1 MVEVNVRHVG
11 TFDSIRSKFSVQ
23 VKAALDSFTS
33 ASLAEDQAT
42 INRARNYMLT
52 TAADPA
58 TARKEVLQALIAG
71 VSGGRTLKPASGIS
85 VGMFEKSLDLAVQ
98 FADIDHVHPYSL
110 WGAVNGLT
118 RYSQTAAVGM
128 DYADER
134 ARVDSLTGKL
144 MKLVGA
150 ESPAV
155 AV

>member
-1 MVEVNVRHVG
+1 VRHVG
-11 TFDSIRSKFSVQ
+11 TFDSIRTKFAVQ

-52 TAADPA
+52 TATDPEK
-58 TARKEVLQALIAG
+58 ARKEVLAALIRAVSENRSVKAASG
-71 VSGGRTLKPASGIS
+71 VSLKLFDGA
-85 VGMFEKSLDLAVQ
+85 LDLAVQ
-98 FADIDHVHPYSL
+98 FADVDRVHPYSL

-118 RYSQTAAVGM
+118 RYSQTADVGGE
-128 DYADER
+128 YADER
-134 ARVDSLTGKL
+134 AKVDALTGKL

-150 ESPAV
+150 ADVPAV